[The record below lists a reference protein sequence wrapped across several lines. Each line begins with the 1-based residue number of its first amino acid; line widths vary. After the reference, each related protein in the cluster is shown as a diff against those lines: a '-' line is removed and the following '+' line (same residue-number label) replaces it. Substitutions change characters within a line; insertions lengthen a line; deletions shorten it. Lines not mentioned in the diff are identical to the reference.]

1 MLEAYHKATEKAMN
15 DRITSNHIAENLERS
30 SSEASGKG
38 CSKLLQA
45 FAGVHEQGWQIH

>member
-1 MLEAYHKATEKAMN
+1 VINNCGTLH
-15 DRITSNHIAENLERS
+15 HIEEDIEQS